1 MSSLNRNLRIYSFGV
16 KNESLIKIKAWLHF
30 ENAENLKVNSTNVT
44 MTKVRL
50 LDHRPELALIL

>member
-16 KNESLIKIKAWLHF
+16 KNESLIKIKASLHF